1 MLLVIQEMQ
10 KRCIIVI
17 IVGNGS
23 FACLACFTAA
33 ALPAVMLALEP
44 PAPHCVHAV
53 LSPQLRARALFL
65 SGTPG
70 CPAVRSP
77 RNAAAARATCI
88 AQWVPRGSRLVC
100 GRLPLRSRPRGERV
114 DCPQPAHTSAS
125 ATAAPCPGDA
135 AVQRPAPRPGCQLAA
150 ASKWIYSDISER
162 NRDLLFNS
170 SVRPSGYSSVRPT
183 RW

>member
-1 MLLVIQEMQ
+1 MIALVTLLVAVRWPTLLLVIQEMQ

-65 SGTPG
+65 SSTPG

-88 AQWVPRGSRLVC
+88 ARWVPRGSRLVC

-135 AVQRPAPRPGCQLAA
+135 AVQRPAPSWLPAIQPDGSAFLDGARP
-150 ASKWIYSDISER
+150 
-162 NRDLLFNS
+162 
-170 SVRPSGYSSVRPT
+170 
-183 RW
+183 